1 LLLPLVIR
9 PSSPGMRDLRTLV
22 GLVYK
27 DALMS
32 DTSGLEM
39 NGLSEEMEA
48 FCRTTHSDFLQQHG
62 IASWPTSVTVIQKEP
77 IPDHPQQY
85 EIHMRCG
92 VQGSN
97 SSSIEAVTTNPE
109 KDLRSQLGALLDDNY
124 AMHEKMKTNG

>member
-1 LLLPLVIR
+1 
-9 PSSPGMRDLRTLV
+9 
-22 GLVYK
+22 
-27 DALMS
+27 MS

-48 FCRTTHSDFLQQHG
+48 FCRTTHSAFLQQHG
-62 IASWPTSVTVIQKEP
+62 ITSWPTSVTVIPKEP

-85 EIHMRCG
+85 EIHMTCG

>member
-1 LLLPLVIR
+1 
-9 PSSPGMRDLRTLV
+9 MV

-27 DALMS
+27 DAQMS
-32 DTSGLEM
+32 DTSGLKM

-48 FCRTTHSDFLQQHG
+48 FCRITHSAFLQQHG
-62 IASWPTSVTVIQKEP
+62 ITSWPTSVTVIQKEP
-77 IPDHPQQY
+77 ILDHPQQY
-85 EIHMRCG
+85 EIHMTCG

>member
-1 LLLPLVIR
+1 
-9 PSSPGMRDLRTLV
+9 MV

-27 DALMS
+27 DAQMS

-48 FCRTTHSDFLQQHG
+48 VCRSTHSAFLQQHG
-62 IASWPTSVTVIQKEP
+62 ITSWPTSVTVLQKEP
-77 IPDHPQQY
+77 MPNHPQQY
-85 EIHMRCG
+85 EMHMSCG

-97 SSSIEAVTTNPE
+97 SSSNEAVTTNPAA
-109 KDLRSQLGALLDDNY
+109 DLRSQLGVLLDDNY

>member
-1 LLLPLVIR
+1 
-9 PSSPGMRDLRTLV
+9 
-22 GLVYK
+22 
-27 DALMS
+27 MS
-32 DTSGLEM
+32 DTGLEM

-48 FCRTTHSDFLQQHG
+48 FCISRRALYLQQHG
-62 IASWPTSVTVIQKEP
+62 ITSWPTSVTVIQKEP

-85 EIHMRCG
+85 EIHMTCG

-109 KDLRSQLGALLDDNY
+109 NDLRSQLGTLLDDNY